1 MERHYNMIRFFTNGH
16 GIQTLIFLLLISVPF
31 ICNADCQVTLQWDA
45 TQSTHEGYQVF
56 GREEGQAYDY
66 DTPWWE
72 GDDSFVEC
80 TIDQL
85 DENKTYF
92 FVVRAYAGDDV
103 SADSNE
109 VRYSNSSDPSFL
121 GENNTA
127 SSGGGSSGGC
137 FLQSLCR
144 F

>member
-1 MERHYNMIRFFTNGH
+1 MTRFFSSRY
-16 GIQTLIFLLLISVPF
+16 GIRALIFLLLIGTPF
-31 ICNADCQVTLQWDA
+31 ICNADCQVSLGWEASQPA
-45 TQSTHEGYQVF
+45 PEGYQVF
-56 GREEGQAYDY
+56 GREEGQAFDY
-66 DTPWWE
+66 STPWWE

-92 FVVRAYAGDDV
+92 FVVRAFVGEEV

-109 VRYSNSSDPSFL
+109 VRFSDSSDSSSL
-121 GENNTA
+121 SENSTA
-127 SSGGGSSGGC
+127 SSGGSSSAGC
-137 FLQSLCR
+137 FIGSLCR